1 METRL
6 YLKVF
11 KFDFNTFFYINYN
24 IMFLIISRFLNNFM
38 KPTNK
43 ISLGR
48 WSFLEC
54 DKMLERRIYM
64 ANIDNSYDLYK
75 K

>member
-1 METRL
+1 
-6 YLKVF
+6 
-11 KFDFNTFFYINYN
+11 
-24 IMFLIISRFLNNFM
+24 MFLIISRFLNNFM